1 MSAPKLQYKKM
12 SLEEL
17 VVLSQQNDLKALEEL
32 IKREQKN
39 VFAAFSYLTDK
50 RENISDLTQEALL
63 RVAKNISSL
72 KNPKH
77 FKSWLNT
84 IITNLF
90 YDELR
95 KSARKPDTISIEDT
109 ECENSDFNILS
120 LIPDKK
126 CKPHEKCISNEL
138 EKIIKEAIQKLPEQF
153 RIVIVLRELQGLSYE
168 EIAKLTSSSIGT
180 VKSRIARARCKLQ
193 EGLKAY
199 I

>member
-1 MSAPKLQYKKM
+1 MPDFKLQYKKM

-17 VVLSQQNDLKALEEL
+17 IVLSQQDDFKALEEL
-32 IKREQKN
+32 IRREQKS

-50 RENISDLTQEALL
+50 RENIADLTQEVLL
-63 RVAKNISSL
+63 RVARNIKNL
-72 KNPKH
+72 KKPKT

-84 IITNLF
+84 IITNIF

-95 KSARKPDTISIEDT
+95 KIEKKPETLSLDESV
-109 ECENSDFNILS
+109 CENSELNISS

-126 CKPHEKCISNEL
+126 CKPHEKCVSNEL
-138 EKIIKEAIQKLPEQF
+138 EKIIKEAIQNLPEHF
-153 RIVIVLRELQGLSYE
+153 RIAIVLREFQGLSYE
-168 EIAKLTSSSIGT
+168 EIARATHSSIGT

>member
-63 RVAKNISSL
+63 RVAKNIHSL
-72 KNPKH
+72 KNPKN

-90 YDELR
+90 YDEL
-95 KSARKPDTISIEDT
+95 
-109 ECENSDFNILS
+109 
-120 LIPDKK
+120 
-126 CKPHEKCISNEL
+126 
-138 EKIIKEAIQKLPEQF
+138 
-153 RIVIVLRELQGLSYE
+153 
-168 EIAKLTSSSIGT
+168 
-180 VKSRIARARCKLQ
+180 
-193 EGLKAY
+193 
-199 I
+199 